1 MHKLKDQAKL
11 NVNETEH
18 HYHKDIHERTRIT
31 PIEVRNTKKKKAQ
44 KCHKWSCNILILH
57 KADEVF
63 LLL

>member
-31 PIEVRNTKKKKAQ
+31 PIEVRNTKKKK
-44 KCHKWSCNILILH
+44 KST
-57 KADEVF
+57 EVPQME
-63 LLL
+63 L